1 MMMDFICEKCKK
13 EYSRVTYTARD
24 SKQTKEFWRE
34 KAGTEYGLCYDCYQE
49 QKQQERAKASME
61 AAAKAKEINLPEL
74 QGSEKQVAWANV
86 LRQNFIEAYEQKIE
100 NISTVP
106 EEEIIKK
113 IRLSGESVHASP
125 EEIEKKCNQV
135 IEDREKVI
143 ATMFEALHYVLSNKT
158 ESKWYI
164 DNRDENPTRRSLVEE
179 MEASKSIKL
188 VPEEIVRD
196 ATVEATIV
204 PENAI
209 TPVVAEIKISDDKI
223 VSIFEKNDT
232 FIAVVKALNYKWSG
246 TAWERK
252 INELTGLAADRAAEL
267 GNKLLNAGKPIIIM
281 DEAIRDAAIQGEY
294 EPECNRWVLKV
305 KGEEKLK
312 IKWWEKNDRLYQVAR
327 KLPGSKWDKGV
338 VISVSHY
345 KEIEEFANLYSFKF
359 TQKAQEA
366 IETEKERIAKFE
378 RVKPA
383 HVEEQEQKDGLKEIL
398 NSRNE
403 VLDDLK
409 D

>member
-1 MMMDFICEKCKK
+1 MKMSFICEDCKK
-13 EYSRVTYTARD
+13 EYSRETYTARD
-24 SKQTKEFWRE
+24 SKNTKEFWKER
-34 KAGTEYGLCYDCYQE
+34 AGTEYGLCYDCYKKLKE
-49 QKQQERAKASME
+49 EEKAKASAE

-74 QGSEKQVAWANV
+74 QGSEKQVAWAEK
-86 LRQNFIEAYEQKIE
+86 LRIEMLSFFERYAQERYVQARQETYDTFMEAAQKE
-100 NISTVP
+100 N
-106 EEEIIKK
+106 
-113 IRLSGESVHASP
+113 RA
-125 EEIEKKCNQV
+125 
-135 IEDREKVI
+135 
-143 ATMFEALHYVLSNKT
+143 
-158 ESKWYI
+158 KWWI
-164 DNRDENPTRRSLVEE
+164 DNRFDFLSVSDFVVF
-179 MEASKSIKL
+179 MEKYLTEVSPKL
-188 VPEEIVRD
+188 QSEKEKEDPNAVDAKTE
-196 ATVEATIV
+196 ATVY

-209 TPVVAEIKISDDKI
+209 STVAAEIRTQNNRI
-223 VSIFEKNDT
+223 VAIFEKNEA
-232 FIAVVKALNYKWSG
+232 FREVVKALNFSWNGS
-246 TAWERK
+246 AWEREL
-252 INELTGLAADRAAEL
+252 NELTGAAHDRAAEL
-267 GNKLLNAGKPIIIM
+267 GNKLLNAGIPVMIM
-281 DEAIRDAAIQGEY
+281 DEQIRNAAIKGEY

>member
-1 MMMDFICEKCKK
+1 MKMSFICEDCKK
-13 EYSRVTYTARD
+13 EYSRETYTARD
-24 SKQTKEFWRE
+24 SKQTKKFWRE

-61 AAAKAKEINLPEL
+61 AAMKAKEMNLPEL
-74 QGSEKQVAWANV
+74 QGSEKQVAWA
-86 LRQNFIEAYEQKIE
+86 E
-100 NISTVP
+100 
-106 EEEIIKK
+106 K
-113 IRLSGESVHASP
+113 IRIEMLSFFERYAQERYVQKRQETIDLFLASVRKENRA
-125 EEIEKKCNQV
+125 
-135 IEDREKVI
+135 
-143 ATMFEALHYVLSNKT
+143 
-158 ESKWYI
+158 KWWI
-164 DNRDENPTRRSLVEE
+164 DNRFDFLPVSDFVVF
-179 MEASKSIKL
+179 MEKYLTEVSPKL
-188 VPEEIVRD
+188 QSEKEKEDPNAVDAKTE
-196 ATVEATIV
+196 ATVY

-209 TPVVAEIKISDDKI
+209 SAVAAEIRIQNNRI
-223 VSIFEKNDT
+223 VAIFEKNEA
-232 FIAVVKALNYKWSG
+232 FREVVKALNFSWNGSV
-246 TAWERK
+246 WEREL
-252 INELTGLAADRAAEL
+252 NELTGAAHDRAAEL
-267 GNKLLNAGKPIIIM
+267 GNKLLNAGIPVMIM
-281 DEAIRDAAIQGEY
+281 DEAIRDAAIQGKY
-294 EPECNRWVLKV
+294 EPECNRWVLVAKE
-305 KGEEKLK
+305 KGKLR

-398 NSRNE
+398 NSGSDII
-403 VLDDLK
+403 DDLK